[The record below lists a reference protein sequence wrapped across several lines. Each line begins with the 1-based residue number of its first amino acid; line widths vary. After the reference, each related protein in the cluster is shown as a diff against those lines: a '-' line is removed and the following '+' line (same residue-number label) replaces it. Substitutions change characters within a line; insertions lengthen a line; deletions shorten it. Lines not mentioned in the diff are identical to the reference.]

1 MGSSFDPR
9 HSFVGRSQ
17 IAVTSVFQVMVSA
30 EKAAANPVGP
40 RISVEEALGYE
51 GRRFFSKGGQS
62 NRETE
67 GDGLHASAG
76 PLASAARE
84 RGQAYPENRVTAL
97 QPCFSSVVQDD
108 W

>member
-1 MGSSFDPR
+1 
-9 HSFVGRSQ
+9 
-17 IAVTSVFQVMVSA
+17 MVSA

-40 RISVEEALGYE
+40 RISVGEALGYE
-51 GRRFFSKGGQS
+51 GGRRFFSKGGQS

-67 GDGLHASAG
+67 GDGLRASAG

-108 W
+108 ASLAPQCASSVGALCHEGASCRGW